1 MRKENPMQVCSLPGK
16 VIRSAGFASRCLGAK
31 TADIEAARRRDAVL
45 RWVRA
50 RADGLTARQAA
61 RAVGV
66 SRATLYRWAAR
77 PEPRSRRPERVR
89 QRCWDRR
96 LVAEVRRLRQD
107 NPLWSKR
114 KLGPILRA
122 QGWPVSDSTVGRM
135 LADLRARGRIAP
147 VAAFTRR
154 AKGRGR
160 PRRPHARRLRKA
172 LVARAPGDVVQIDS
186 LKVSLGYGRQA
197 RQFTA
202 IDCASRW
209 SLAMASHRLTA
220 ASAARFL
227 DRLLAAMPFPVRAIQ
242 IDGGSE
248 FMAEF
253 EAACAA
259 RAIPLWVLPPK
270 SPEMNGRVERMQA
283 TWRYEFYATYD
294 PPHQV
299 AELNELLDA
308 YAHRYNTYRPH
319 DALGQITP
327 LQYLCS
333 RDSADPIANACASQM
348 S

>member
-1 MRKENPMQVCSLPGK
+1 MQVRALPRQ
-16 VIRSAGFASRCLGAK
+16 VIRNAVAASRLLGAK
-31 TADIEAARRRDAVL
+31 TPEIEAERRRDAVA
-45 RWVRA
+45 RWLRA
-50 RADGLTARQAA
+50 RSCGLTAEQAA
-61 RAVGV
+61 CAVGV
-66 SRATLYRWAAR
+66 PRATLYRWAAR
-77 PEPRSRRPERVR
+77 PEPRSRRPRRVR
-89 QRCWDRR
+89 QRQWDKH
-96 LVAEVRRLRQD
+96 LLAELRRLRQD

-114 KLGPILRA
+114 KLGPILRH
-122 QGWPVSDSTVGRM
+122 QGWAVSDSTVGRM
-135 LADLRARGRIAP
+135 LAHLRARGQIAP
-147 VAAFTRR
+147 VAAFTRDR
-154 AKGRGR
+154 PARR
-160 PRRPHARRLRKA
+160 PRRPHAQRLRKA
-172 LVARAPGDVVQIDS
+172 LKARAPGDVVQIDS

-209 SLAMASHRLTA
+209 SVAMASHRLTA

-227 DRLLAAMPFPVRAIQ
+227 DKLLAEMPFPLRAIQ

-259 RAIPLWVLPPK
+259 RKLPLWVLPPR

-299 AELNELLDA
+299 GELNELLDA
-308 YAHRYNTYRPH
+308 YAHRYNTFRPH
-319 DALGQITP
+319 DALGQLTP
-327 LQYLCS
+327 LEYLCRRES
-333 RDSADPIANACASQM
+333 DDPNKHACASQM